1 MQEISN
7 RLLGKIINSSEFAVF
22 MLAYESHWRELQK
35 STAENEDTKGVSNNF
50 RDYYKVYSLKKSSH
64 QEEYDEFPD
73 SNESSILSSSR
84 LWRLSDDSKGSYSN
98 WIKRFLIDGF
108 LRSGLIRDSILLKS
122 IRFLERR
129 IDCCED
135 LVRFVFLKIL
145 FERGDESAKANLGR
159 NLAQV
164 FNYSQRTSTD
174 FKKSIQLFIRVIE
187 FLIENSIKRSKY
199 DNI

>member
-22 MLAYESHWRELQK
+22 MLAYESHSRELQK
-35 STAENEDTKGVSNNF
+35 STAENEDIKGVSNNF

-64 QEEYDEFPD
+64 QEEYDEF

-108 LRSGLIRDSILLKS
+108 LQSGLIRDSILLKS

-164 FNYSQRTSTD
+164 FNYPQRISTD

-199 DNI
+199 DKI